1 MRTRKSL
8 RKAAHAIAPL
18 LIGAIVMLLF
28 NGTGNDAVANASPV
42 PVITGPSGAAPVNM
56 FAIRQVKKPSAAS
69 SSRAHGPLFG
79 IFQPEVPWK
88 ARITKAITRSLHPKI
103 VQVYSRFGAK
113 FRIRAARINHYNGAL
128 TLFQFDPRH
137 VSLRRIATGHYDR
150 YLRHY
155 ARSVTR
161 LRFKI
166 AISFAH
172 EMNGNWYSWGYNHAG
187 GGPRTFVKAW
197 RRIHRIFAQMHVKN
211 VLWVWTINKLYL
223 NNSKL
228 IVRVTRADWPGK
240 AFVNWV
246 GIDGYFRFA
255 RWTFAKVFA
264 PTIHLVKKITNK
276 PIILTETA
284 VTVKRRSAQ
293 LREIFA
299 GVKKNK
305 LHGFIYFDANAR
317 SKWSLHGYSITLVR
331 KLLVSYGY
339 THSTVP

>member
-1 MRTRKSL
+1 MRTSITI

-18 LIGAIVMLLF
+18 LMGALVMTIV
-28 NGTGNDAVANASPV
+28 NGTADEAVANASPV
-42 PVITGPSGAAPVNM
+42 PAISALAGGVPVHM
-56 FAIRQVKKPSAAS
+56 LIVRQVTKPSVAS
-69 SSRAHGPLFG
+69 AKAHGPLFG
-79 IFQPEVPWK
+79 IFQPKVPWK
-88 ARITKAITRSLHPKI
+88 ARVTKAITRSLHPQI
-103 VQVYSRFGAK
+103 VQVYSWFGARFK
-113 FRIRAARINHYNGAL
+113 IRAARINHYNGAL

-150 YLRHY
+150 YLRRY
-155 ARSVTR
+155 ARSVKK
-161 LRFKI
+161 LHFKI

-187 GGPRTFVKAW
+187 GPRTFVRAW
-197 RRIHRIFAQMHVKN
+197 RRIHRIFSQLRVKN

-223 NNSKL
+223 NNSKR
-228 IVRVTRADWPGK
+228 IIRVTRADFPGK
-240 AFVNWV
+240 SFVNWV

-264 PTIHLVKKITNK
+264 RTIRLVKKITNK

-284 VTVKRRSAQ
+284 VTVKRRDVQ

-299 GVKKNK
+299 GVKQNK

-317 SKWSLHGYSITLVR
+317 SKWSLHGYAVTLVR
-331 KLLVSYGY
+331 KLLGTYGY

>member
-1 MRTRKSL
+1 MRSRNTL
-8 RKAAHAIAPL
+8 RKAANAIAPL
-18 LIGAIVMLLF
+18 LMGAMVMMLV

-42 PVITGPSGAAPVNM
+42 PVINGLVSPAPVHM
-56 FAIRQVKKPSAAS
+56 LAVRQVTKPSVAS
-69 SSRAHGPLFG
+69 ARAHGPLFG

-88 ARITKAITRSLHPKI
+88 ARITKAITRSLHPQI
-103 VQVYSRFGAK
+103 VQVYSRFGTK
-113 FRIRAARINHYNGAL
+113 FRIRAARINHYDGAL
-128 TLFQFDPRH
+128 TLFQFDPRR

-150 YLRHY
+150 YLRRY

-172 EMNGNWYSWGYNHAG
+172 EMNGNWYSWGYNHA

-223 NNSKL
+223 NNSKR
-228 IVRVTRADWPGK
+228 IVQVTRADWPGK

-255 RWTFAKVFA
+255 RWSFAKVFA
-264 PTIHLVKKITNK
+264 STIRLVRKITNK

-284 VTVKRRSAQ
+284 VTLKRRSAQ

-299 GVKKNK
+299 GVKHNK

-331 KLLVSYGY
+331 RLLRSYGY
-339 THSTVP
+339 TRSVVP